1 MAEIRPFA
9 ALRPVPELVSQIAEL
24 PYDVMST
31 QEARDIL
38 KKNPLSFVR
47 VSRAEADLP
56 ESMGESDPR
65 VYEKARENL
74 ERYIAQGQ
82 MKQDPQPYYYIYRQQ
97 MGAYI
102 QIGLVAAASLK
113 EYKEG
118 IIKRHELT
126 RQTKETD
133 RVNHILATKAQ
144 TGPVFLAYKSKGLLT
159 AFLLEYMG
167 SHTPVYNFVGDDKIR
182 HTLYVISEPLK
193 VKEVTRL
200 FQQVPELYI
209 ADGHHRCAAA
219 LRVAEELGKRP
230 GQTGTEE
237 YNYVLSVIFPSN
249 MLHILPYNR
258 IVRDLGELSEEKFL
272 EMVQENFLMEKAE
285 RPVEP
290 QAPHTF
296 GMYIGGQWYKL
307 TAKPDTYP
315 AEDPIHS
322 LDVSILQDNLLA
334 PVLGIEDPRT
344 DPRIDFVG
352 GVRGLSALE
361 DAVDGEDA
369 TVAFSMYPT
378 AMDQLMDVAD
388 KGLVMPPKSTWFEPK
403 LRDALTVHMI
413 GDEQDG
419 KNL

>member
-9 ALRPVPELVSQIAEL
+9 ALRPIPELVSQIAEL

-38 KKNPLSFVR
+38 KKNPLSFIR

-56 ESMGESDPR
+56 EGISETDPK
-65 VYEKARENL
+65 VYARARENL
-74 ERYIAQGQ
+74 EDYIAKGQ
-82 MKQDPQPYYYIYRQQ
+82 MKQDPQPCYYIYRQQ

-102 QIGLVAAASLK
+102 QIGLVAAASLQ

-126 RQTKETD
+126 RPGKETD
-133 RVNHILATKAQ
+133 RVNHILATEAQ
-144 TGPVFLAYKSKGLLT
+144 TGPVFLAYRSKGLLT

-167 SHTPVYNFVGDDKIR
+167 SHTPVYNFVGDDKVR
-182 HTLYVISEPLK
+182 HTLYVINEPLK

-219 LRVAEELGKRP
+219 MRVAEELGKRP
-230 GQTGTEE
+230 GQTGKEE

-249 MLHILPYNR
+249 MLHILSYNR
-258 IVRDLGELSEEKFL
+258 VVRDLGELSEEKFL
-272 EMVQENFLMEKAE
+272 EMVQEKFVLKKDE

-290 QAPHTF
+290 QASHTF
-296 GMYIGGQWYKL
+296 GMYIGGQWYRL
-307 TAKPDTYP
+307 TAKEGTYP
-315 AEDPIHS
+315 ETDPIHS

-334 PVLGIEDPRT
+334 PVLGIDDPRT

-352 GVRGLSALE
+352 GIRGLEALE
-361 DAVDGEDA
+361 DAVDGGDA

-378 AMDQLMDVAD
+378 SMDQLMQVAD
-388 KGLVMPPKSTWFEPK
+388 RGEVMPPKSTWFEPK

-413 GDEQDG
+413 GDGQDG
-419 KNL
+419 KSL

>member
-9 ALRPVPELVSQIAEL
+9 ALRPIPELVSQIAEL

-56 ESMGESDPR
+56 EGISETDPK
-65 VYEKARENL
+65 VYARARENL
-74 ERYIAQGQ
+74 EDYIAKGQ
-82 MKQDPQPYYYIYRQQ
+82 MKQDPQPCYYIYRQQ

-102 QIGLVAAASLK
+102 QIGLVAAASLQ

-126 RQTKETD
+126 RPGKETD
-133 RVNHILATKAQ
+133 RVNHILATEAQ
-144 TGPVFLAYKSKGLLT
+144 TGPVFLAYRSKGLLT

-167 SHTPVYNFVGDDKIR
+167 SHTPVYNFVGDDKVR
-182 HTLYVISEPLK
+182 HTLYVINEPLK

-219 LRVAEELGKRP
+219 MRVAEELGKRP
-230 GQTGTEE
+230 GQTGKEE

-249 MLHILPYNR
+249 MLHILSYNR
-258 IVRDLGELSEEKFL
+258 VVRDLGELSEEKFL
-272 EMVQENFLMEKAE
+272 EMVQEKFVLKKDE

-296 GMYIGGQWYKL
+296 GMYIGGQWYRL
-307 TAKPDTYP
+307 TAKEGTYP
-315 AEDPIHS
+315 ETDPIHS

-334 PVLGIEDPRT
+334 PVLGIDDPRT

-352 GVRGLSALE
+352 GIRGLEALE
-361 DAVDGEDA
+361 DAVDGGDA

-378 AMDQLMDVAD
+378 SMDQLMQVAD
-388 KGLVMPPKSTWFEPK
+388 RGEVMPPKSTWFEPK

-413 GDEQDG
+413 GDGQDG
-419 KNL
+419 KSL

>member
-9 ALRPVPELVSQIAEL
+9 ALRPIPELVSQIAEL

-31 QEARDIL
+31 REARDIL

-56 ESMGESDPR
+56 EEISETDPK
-65 VYEKARENL
+65 VYAKARENL
-74 ERYIAQGQ
+74 EEYIAKGQ
-82 MKQDPQPYYYIYRQQ
+82 MKQDPQPCYYIYRQQ

-102 QIGLVAAASLK
+102 QIGLVAVASLK

-126 RQTKETD
+126 RQGKETD
-133 RVNHILATKAQ
+133 RVNHIMATKAQ
-144 TGPVFLAYKSKGLLT
+144 TGPVFLAYRSKGLLT

-167 SHTPVYNFVGDDKIR
+167 SHTPVYNFAGEDKVR
-182 HTLYVISEPLK
+182 HTLYVINEPLK

-230 GQTGTEE
+230 GQTGKEE

-258 IVRDLGELSEEKFL
+258 VVRDLGELSEEKFL
-272 EMVQENFLMEKAE
+272 EMVQENFELEKDD
-285 RPVEP
+285 RPVAP
-290 QAPHTF
+290 QAPHVF
-296 GMYIGGQWYKL
+296 GMYISGQWYKL
-307 TAKPDTYP
+307 TARKGTYP
-315 AEDPIHS
+315 ETDPIHS

-334 PVLGIEDPRT
+334 PVLGIDDPRT

-352 GVRGLSALE
+352 GVRGLGALE

-369 TVAFSMYPT
+369 TVAFSLYPT
-378 AMDQLMDVAD
+378 SMDQLMKVAD
-388 KGLVMPPKSTWFEPK
+388 RGEVMPPKSTWFEPK
-403 LRDALTVHMI
+403 LRDALTVHLI

-419 KNL
+419 KSL

>member
-56 ESMGESDPR
+56 EGISETDPK
-65 VYEKARENL
+65 VYAKARENL
-74 ERYIAQGQ
+74 EEYIAKGQ

-126 RQTKETD
+126 RQGKETD

-144 TGPVFLAYKSKGLLT
+144 TGPVFLAYRSKGLLT

-167 SHTPVYNFVGDDKIR
+167 SHTPVYNFVGDDKVR
-182 HTLYVISEPLK
+182 HTLYVINEPLK

-230 GQTGTEE
+230 GQTGNEE

-258 IVRDLGELSEEKFL
+258 VVRDLGELSEEKFL
-272 EMVQENFLMEKAE
+272 EMVQEQFTLEKAE

-290 QAPHTF
+290 QVPHTF
-296 GMYIGGQWYKL
+296 GMYISGQWYKL
-307 TAKPDTYP
+307 TAKEGTYP
-315 AEDPIHS
+315 ETDPIHS

-334 PVLGIEDPRT
+334 PVLGIDDPRT

-352 GVRGLSALE
+352 GVRGLQALE
-361 DAVDGEDA
+361 DAVDGEDD
-369 TVAFSMYPT
+369 TVAFSLYPT
-378 AMDQLMDVAD
+378 SMDQLMKVAD
-388 KGLVMPPKSTWFEPK
+388 QGEVMPPKSTWFEPK
-403 LRDALTVHMI
+403 LRDALTIHMI

-419 KNL
+419 KSI

>member
-182 HTLYVISEPLK
+182 HTL
-193 VKEVTRL
+193 
-200 FQQVPELYI
+200 
-209 ADGHHRCAAA
+209 
-219 LRVAEELGKRP
+219 
-230 GQTGTEE
+230 
-237 YNYVLSVIFPSN
+237 
-249 MLHILPYNR
+249 
-258 IVRDLGELSEEKFL
+258 
-272 EMVQENFLMEKAE
+272 
-285 RPVEP
+285 
-290 QAPHTF
+290 
-296 GMYIGGQWYKL
+296 
-307 TAKPDTYP
+307 
-315 AEDPIHS
+315 
-322 LDVSILQDNLLA
+322 
-334 PVLGIEDPRT
+334 
-344 DPRIDFVG
+344 
-352 GVRGLSALE
+352 
-361 DAVDGEDA
+361 
-369 TVAFSMYPT
+369 
-378 AMDQLMDVAD
+378 
-388 KGLVMPPKSTWFEPK
+388 
-403 LRDALTVHMI
+403 
-413 GDEQDG
+413 
-419 KNL
+419 

>member
-9 ALRPVPELVSQIAEL
+9 ALRPIPELVSQIAEL

-31 QEARDIL
+31 REARDIL

-56 ESMGESDPR
+56 EGISETDPK
-65 VYEKARENL
+65 VYAKARENL
-74 ERYIAQGQ
+74 EEYIAKGQ
-82 MKQDPQPYYYIYRQQ
+82 MKQDPQPCYYIYRQQ

-102 QIGLVAAASLK
+102 QIGLVAVASLK

-126 RQTKETD
+126 RQGKETD
-133 RVNHILATKAQ
+133 RVNHIMATKAQ
-144 TGPVFLAYKSKGLLT
+144 TGPVFLAYRSKGLLT

-167 SHTPVYNFVGDDKIR
+167 SHTPVYNFAGEDKVR
-182 HTLYVISEPLK
+182 HTLYVINEPLK

-230 GQTGTEE
+230 GQTGKEE

-258 IVRDLGELSEEKFL
+258 VVRDLGELSEEKFL
-272 EMVQENFLMEKAE
+272 EMVQENFELEKDD

-290 QAPHTF
+290 QAPHVF
-296 GMYIGGQWYKL
+296 GMYISGQWYKL
-307 TAKPDTYP
+307 TAREGTYP
-315 AEDPIHS
+315 ETDPIHS

-334 PVLGIEDPRT
+334 PVLGIDDPRT

-352 GVRGLSALE
+352 GVRGLGALE

-369 TVAFSMYPT
+369 TVAFSLYPT
-378 AMDQLMDVAD
+378 SMDQLMKVAD
-388 KGLVMPPKSTWFEPK
+388 RGEVMPPKSTWFEPK

-419 KNL
+419 KSL

>member
-9 ALRPVPELVSQIAEL
+9 ALRPIPELVSQIAEL

-56 ESMGESDPR
+56 EGISETDPK
-65 VYEKARENL
+65 VYARARENM
-74 ERYIAQGQ
+74 EDYIAKGQ
-82 MKQDPQPYYYIYRQQ
+82 MKQDPQPCYYIYRQQ

-102 QIGLVAAASLK
+102 QIGLVAAASLQ

-126 RQTKETD
+126 RPGKETD
-133 RVNHILATKAQ
+133 RVNHILATEAQ
-144 TGPVFLAYKSKGLLT
+144 TGPVFLAYRSKGLLT

-167 SHTPVYNFVGDDKIR
+167 SHTPVYNFVGDDKVR
-182 HTLYVISEPLK
+182 HTLYVINEPLK

-219 LRVAEELGKRP
+219 MRVAEELGKRP
-230 GQTGTEE
+230 GQTGKEE

-249 MLHILPYNR
+249 MLHILSYNR
-258 IVRDLGELSEEKFL
+258 VVRDLGELSEEKFL
-272 EMVQENFLMEKAE
+272 EMVQEKFVLKKDE

-296 GMYIGGQWYKL
+296 GMYIGGQWYRL
-307 TAKPDTYP
+307 TAKEGTYP
-315 AEDPIHS
+315 ETDPIHS

-334 PVLGIEDPRT
+334 PVLGIDDPRT

-352 GVRGLSALE
+352 GIRGLEALE
-361 DAVDGEDA
+361 DAVDGGDA

-378 AMDQLMDVAD
+378 SMDQLMQVAD
-388 KGLVMPPKSTWFEPK
+388 RGEVMPPKSTWFEPK

-413 GDEQDG
+413 GDGQDG
-419 KNL
+419 KSL